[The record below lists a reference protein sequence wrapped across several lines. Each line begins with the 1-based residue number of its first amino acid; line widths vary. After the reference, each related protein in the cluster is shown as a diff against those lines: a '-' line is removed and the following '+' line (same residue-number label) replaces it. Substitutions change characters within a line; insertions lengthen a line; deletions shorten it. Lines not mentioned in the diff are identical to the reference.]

1 MTKFS
6 IRKNRANIVG
16 SFPSLKNATSVY
28 YESTIERDLLF
39 FLEYDQ
45 SVSSYHMHPFT
56 ISYDDRET
64 HHSYTPDVL
73 VVRSTT
79 KTLIECKPKTLLDDP
94 HTQQQ
99 IMIGSQWCEQHNH
112 IFEVITD
119 RDLRENSRLPNLK
132 LLWRYARITK
142 SHEVRRHVS
151 MLFSNIEELSFKTL
165 ANQLR
170 LVLPHTI
177 PEPHIYFLLFSHFLL
192 VDLAKPLTPDSL
204 IYLA

>member
-119 RDLRENSRLPNLK
+119 RDLRK
-132 LLWRYARITK
+132 I
-142 SHEVRRHVS
+142 HVYQI
-151 MLFSNIEELSFKTL
+151 LNYFGDT
-165 ANQLR
+165 
-170 LVLPHTI
+170 LVLPNRMKYVAMSLCCSQTLKS
-177 PEPHIYFLLFSHFLL
+177 YLL
-192 VDLAKPLTPDSL
+192 KP
-204 IYLA
+204 